1 MIIDDEDNIFNY
13 TNKQRLRMTKRLKYQ
28 KLNENYRSKTGIK
41 NLEMKLT
48 GYNSKSCIFE
58 NLKKYIK
65 RKNKV
70 AEIIRRKQF
79 DFGYLKKLKWYSY
92 MNNQKADAEL
102 LNMIEKK
109 YGKDLV
115 IIIGDWSIGKQMRNF
130 ISTPNL
136 RLKRLLAKK
145 YEVYNID
152 EFRTSCLHY
161 KTEERVENLYLPDKK
176 KKMREMHAIL
186 TYKTGNCKGC
196 INRDKNGVN
205 NIRKLAREFLS
216 TGRRPENYTRQKKT
230 STEQTVTEL
239 VRGEPVKCSQ
249 AQQGTFAVQK
259 ETTNNEPQVE
269 NIKNK
274 PQLENVHKEKTKEGT
289 TNKCLPQKFKNNV
302 KCKKNERAVI
312 EHKKNKKTVIK
323 NKNKSKMKKSTQ
335 CELSH
340 YTSNTL

>member
-1 MIIDDEDNIFNY
+1 
-13 TNKQRLRMTKRLKYQ
+13 
-28 KLNENYRSKTGIK
+28 
-41 NLEMKLT
+41 
-48 GYNSKSCIFE
+48 
-58 NLKKYIK
+58 
-65 RKNKV
+65 
-70 AEIIRRKQF
+70 
-79 DFGYLKKLKWYSY
+79 
-92 MNNQKADAEL
+92 
-102 LNMIEKK
+102 
-109 YGKDLV
+109 
-115 IIIGDWSIGKQMRNF
+115 
-130 ISTPNL
+130 
-136 RLKRLLAKK
+136 
-145 YEVYNID
+145 
-152 EFRTSCLHY
+152 
-161 KTEERVENLYLPDKK
+161 
-176 KKMREMHAIL
+176 MHAIL